1 MCLNILVKNLLEL
14 TLINSLI
21 HLIDSKQLLTPL
33 RLVRH
38 NNKVYDYLLMHHL
51 LLGMLLVRHVLYHV
65 FDNSYRDSF

>member
-38 NNKVYDYLLMHHL
+38 NNKVRGHLLMHHL
-51 LLGMLLVRHVLYHV
+51 LLGMLLVHHVLYHV